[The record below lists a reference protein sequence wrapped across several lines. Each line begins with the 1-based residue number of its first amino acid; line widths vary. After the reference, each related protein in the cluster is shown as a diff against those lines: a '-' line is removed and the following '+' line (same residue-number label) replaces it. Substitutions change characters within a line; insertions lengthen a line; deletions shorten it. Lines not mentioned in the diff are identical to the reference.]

1 MSGGI
6 PLKTLAHRGHGK
18 ATELLPSWWMNS
30 LLCGSRQWAAFIPGV
45 AFILEIKSLHCVC
58 RKLKCF
64 SLCHK
69 PSKVWSMIVVLFWC
83 RRVAKRC
90 KIPEAYACSVLWQ
103 HLKYGI
109 QMCRAFLRNHFRS
122 EWSRMAFSQQQGVFL
137 RRWIFS
143 FLHKVRINLKK
154 RNIFP
159 FQKCIIYNWCFWILL
174 ACKRKTR
181 QPPYNPHLAWEYYH
195 LFDKTCS
202 CCFLFLQHQNITA
215 PLAWGRK
222 GDKLSKLLCSVA
234 FPECLL
240 AEFRDLQRKDLTDAA
255 SVVSR
260 RCMSMQ
266 VATACLGS
274 VAVDHFQKCEEFVL
288 QMSRLV
294 LSILCVL
301 GYFSS
306 F

>member
-1 MSGGI
+1 MVFV
-6 PLKTLAHRGHGK
+6 
-18 ATELLPSWWMNS
+18 LL
-30 LLCGSRQWAAFIPGV
+30 
-45 AFILEIKSLHCVC
+45 
-58 RKLKCF
+58 
-64 SLCHK
+64 
-69 PSKVWSMIVVLFWC
+69 WC
-83 RRVAKRC
+83 RRVAKGC
-90 KIPEAYACSVLWQ
+90 KIPEAYTCSVLWQ

-109 QMCRAFLRNHFRS
+109 QTFRAFLWNHFRS
-122 EWSRMAFSQQQGVFL
+122 EWSRMAFSWQQGVFL
-137 RRWIFS
+137 SRLIFS

-154 RNIFP
+154 RNVFP

-181 QPPYNPHLAWEYYH
+181 QPPYNPHLAREYYH
-195 LFDKTCS
+195 LFDKNCS

-222 GDKLSKLLCSVA
+222 GDKLLSLLCSVA
-234 FPECLL
+234 FPELLL
-240 AEFRDLQRKDLTDAA
+240 AEYRDLQRKDLTDSA

-260 RCMSMQ
+260 RYVSTE

-274 VAVDHFQKCEEFVL
+274 VAVDHFQKCEGIVL
-288 QMSRLV
+288 LMSISV